1 MSTIMPVTKS
11 TQIRHQPIQADS
23 IIFDVDGTIW
33 DSRDTVVT
41 AWNAVMERVYPEK
54 GAFPKEFLTGLFGKT
69 MEDIA
74 AALFPELEGKAR
86 DEMAERCF
94 QYENE
99 LLNEMPGTVYDGVK
113 ETMIRLAKEFP
124 LFIVSNCQCGYI
136 EACMKG
142 AGIAELITDHLCYGE
157 TLAPKSET
165 LRRLIEKHGLKQ
177 PVYVGDTQGDADAC
191 SEAGVPMIFV
201 TYGLGTV
208 QNPQHSID
216 SMRELPDV
224 IERCSTR

>member
-1 MSTIMPVTKS
+1 MTKQ
-11 TQIRHQPIQADS
+11 TIQADS

-33 DSRDTVVT
+33 DSRDTV
-41 AWNAVMERVYPEK
+41 AESWNAVMERYYPEK

-74 AALFPELEGKAR
+74 AALFPELEGEAR
-86 DEMAERCF
+86 DQMAERCF

-99 LLNEMPGTVYDGVK
+99 LLDEKPGKVYDGVK
-113 ETMIRLAKEFP
+113 ETMTQLKKQLP

-142 AGIAELITDHLCYGE
+142 AGITDLITDYLCYGD
-157 TLAPKSET
+157 TLMPKSGT
-165 LRRLIEKHGLKQ
+165 LRRLVEKHGLKH

-191 SEAGVPMIFV
+191 REAGIPMIFV
-201 TYGLGTV
+201 TYGLGKV
-208 QNPQHSID
+208 EKPLLSID
-216 SMRELPDV
+216 SMRELPQK
-224 IERCSTR
+224 IERCSK

>member
-1 MSTIMPVTKS
+1 MSTQT
-11 TQIRHQPIQADS
+11 TNQIIRADS

-33 DSRDTVVT
+33 DSRDTVAT
-41 AWNAVMERVYPEK
+41 AWNAVMERYYPEK

-74 AALFPELEGKAR
+74 AALFPELEGEAR
-86 DEMAERCF
+86 GEMAERCF

-99 LLNEMPGTVYDGVK
+99 LLDEKPGMVYDGVK
-113 ETMIRLAKEFP
+113 ETMALLAREFP

-142 AGIAELITDHLCYGE
+142 AGITELITDHLCYGE

-165 LRRLIEKHGLKQ
+165 LRRLIEKHGLKH

-191 SEAGVPMIFV
+191 REAGVPMIFV
-201 TYGLGTV
+201 TYGLGNV
-208 QNPQHSID
+208 ENPQMSID
-216 SMRELPDV
+216 SMRELPKV
-224 IERCSTR
+224 IEQCSTL

>member
-1 MSTIMPVTKS
+1 MSEQTIK
-11 TQIRHQPIQADS
+11 ADS

-33 DSRDTVVT
+33 DSRDTVAE
-41 AWNAVMERVYPEK
+41 AWNAVMERYYPQK
-54 GAFPKEFLTGLFGKT
+54 GVFPKEFLTGLFGKT

-74 AALFPELEGKAR
+74 AALFPELHGEERAQ
-86 DEMAERCF
+86 MAERCF

-99 LLNEMPGTVYDGVK
+99 LLEEKPGKVYDGVK
-113 ETMIRLAKEFP
+113 ETMALLSERFP

-142 AGIAELITDHLCYGE
+142 AGIASYITDHLCYGD

-165 LRRLIEKHGLKQ
+165 LRRIAAKHGLRQ

-191 SEAGVPMIFV
+191 KEADIPMIFV
-201 TYGLGTV
+201 TYGLGKV
-208 QNPQHSID
+208 EKPRLSAASI
-216 SMRELPDV
+216 RELPKI
-224 IERCSTR
+224 IEHCSK

>member
-1 MSTIMPVTKS
+1 MSTQKND
-11 TQIRHQPIQADS
+11 QPIQADS
-23 IIFDVDGTIW
+23 ILFDVDGTIW

-41 AWNAVMERVYPEK
+41 AWNAVMEREYPEK

-86 DEMAERCF
+86 AKMAERCF

-99 LLNEMPGTVYDGVK
+99 LLDEKPGTVYDGVK
-113 ETMIRLAKEFP
+113 ETMTLLAKEFP

-142 AGIAELITDHLCYGE
+142 AGITELITDHLCYGD

-165 LRRLIEKHGLKQ
+165 LRRLIEKHGLKH

-191 SEAGVPMIFV
+191 REAGVPMIFV
-201 TYGLGTV
+201 TYGLGKV
-208 QNPQHSID
+208 EKPKRSID
-216 SMRELPDV
+216 SMRELPKV
-224 IERCSTR
+224 VERCSI

>member
-1 MSTIMPVTKS
+1 MSTQTNDQ
-11 TQIRHQPIQADS
+11 TIQADS

-41 AWNAVMERVYPEK
+41 AWNAVMEREYPEK

-86 DEMAERCF
+86 AEMAERCF

-99 LLNEMPGTVYDGVK
+99 LLDEKPGTVYDGVK
-113 ETMIRLAKEFP
+113 ETMEQLAKEFP

-142 AGIAELITDHLCYGE
+142 AGITELITDHLCYGD

-165 LRRLIEKHGLKQ
+165 LRRLIEKHGLKH

-191 SEAGVPMIFV
+191 REAGVPMIFV
-201 TYGLGTV
+201 TYGLGKV
-208 QNPQHSID
+208 DKPKFSVHS
-216 SMRELPDV
+216 MQELPKLV
-224 IERCSTR
+224 ERCSI

>member
-1 MSTIMPVTKS
+1 MSTTMS
-11 TQIRHQPIQADS
+11 TRIKHHPIQADS

-33 DSRDTVVT
+33 DSRDTVVK
-41 AWNAVMERVYPEK
+41 AWNAVMEREYPEK

-99 LLNEMPGTVYDGVK
+99 LLEEMPGVVYEGVK
-113 ETMIRLAKEFP
+113 ETMEHLTKEFS
-124 LFIVSNCQCGYI
+124 LFIVSNCLCGYI
-136 EACMKG
+136 EAFMKG
-142 AGIAELITDHLCYGE
+142 AGITGLITDNLCYGD

-191 SEAGVPMIFV
+191 KEAGVPMIFV
-201 TYGLGTV
+201 TYGLGEV
-208 QNPQHSID
+208 EDPQISID
-216 SMRELPDV
+216 SMRELPNIV
-224 IERCSTR
+224 ERCTIC